1 MAGPPCETFTLR
13 LEVAG
18 RRTEGRVAL
27 PSEPVP
33 VTAML
38 PVVHAVADAVV
49 RLTGETLAEGG
60 TPITCG
66 PGCAACCRKLVPI
79 SATEARRLRALV
91 DALPEE
97 RRAVLRARFDA
108 AGARL
113 DAAGLLPRLDRD
125 GLSAEEVVDLSGPYF
140 ELWLDCPF
148 LEEERCA
155 IYAERPAACRE
166 YLVVSPPAACFPD
179 SPEANVDRV
188 RLPRSVS
195 NALSTLE
202 PAGWIP
208 LIRALERAG
217 SLPAEPAPRP
227 GGAWLQAVL
236 DGSE

>member
-1 MAGPPCETFTLR
+1 MARPPAETFTLS

-33 VTAML
+33 ATAML
-38 PVVHAVADAVV
+38 PVIHAVADAVV

-97 RRAVLRARFDA
+97 RRAAVEARFAA

-113 DAAGLLPRLDRD
+113 DAEGLLPRLDRD
-125 GLSAEEVVDLSGPYF
+125 GLSGEEVVELSGPYF
-140 ELWLDCPF
+140 DLWLDCPF
-148 LEEERCA
+148 LEEERCTV
-155 IYAERPAACRE
+155 YSQRPAACRE

-179 SPEANVDRV
+179 SPEVNVDRV

-202 PAGWIP
+202 PSGWVP
-208 LIRALERAG
+208 LVRALARAG
-217 SLPAEPAPRP
+217 RLQSEPAPRT
-227 GGAWLQAVL
+227 GGAWLKAVL